1 MQFGLLNRH
10 HTAYVSVL
18 DKCHYNQLYLDK
30 MESFQHMPLE
40 EDILMFVCSVLIMLS
55 LGWYSKIFDQCEGSL
70 TTSKES

>member
-1 MQFGLLNRH
+1 MLNRH